1 MFFGL
6 TFLKNSICNSDGPIT
21 EIEFLCTLNQ
31 LKNMVFFKMHL
42 FFNFWPNSWLIWWF
56 LLENS
61 LQKHIAKLWQN
72 KMKKKISC
80 LNWHLTKPKK
90 PISQFLGKWFV
101 TNLQQASSRVVS
113 AWKGVSDLF
122 SFDMELGDN
131 LLANVTAM
139 WHEKLASFHCSRS
152 IEKSQPLRIS
162 TFWNL
167 PKFSIFVHN

>member
-1 MFFGL
+1 MFSVINVHKICKNIFWLSFSMFFGL
-6 TFLKNSICNSDGPIT
+6 TFLKKGICNSDGPIT

-31 LKNMVFFKMHL
+31 LKHMGFFKMHL

-56 LLENS
+56 PSFWVNDLS
-61 LQKHIAKLWQN
+61 LICN
-72 KMKKKISC
+72 K
-80 LNWHLTKPKK
+80 
-90 PISQFLGKWFV
+90 
-101 TNLQQASSRVVS
+101 QASSRVVS